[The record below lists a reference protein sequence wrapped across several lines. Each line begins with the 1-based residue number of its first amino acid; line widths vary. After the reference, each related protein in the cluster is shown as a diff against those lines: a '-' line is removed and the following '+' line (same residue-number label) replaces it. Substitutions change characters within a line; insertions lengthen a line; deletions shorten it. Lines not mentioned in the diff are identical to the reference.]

1 MNTGSIS
8 GRLTADPEMHT
19 FASGTT
25 KTSFSIAHNK
35 RVKRDEEWQDEV
47 HFFDCA
53 YWGRRGEL
61 MAEKAEKGDEVF
73 CTYEIAQER
82 WEATDGTK
90 RSKVV
95 LKCSEVLGE
104 FVYRK
109 AGEARGASQAE
120 LPAEPAQAGTG
131 KGDDDDIPF

>member
-1 MNTGSIS
+1 MNTGSIN
-8 GRLTADPEMHT
+8 GRLTADPELHT

-35 RVKRDEEWQDEV
+35 RVKKDEEWQDEV
-47 HFFDCA
+47 HYFKCA

-73 CTYEIAQER
+73 CTYELAQER
-82 WEATDGTK
+82 WETDAGN

-109 AGEARGASQAE
+109 AGETRGAPAQAE
-120 LPAEPAQAGTG
+120 LRPDPAPAATPQ
-131 KGDDDDIPF
+131 GDDDDIPF